1 MSRLRTPARLHHA
14 AAPNPHH
21 PVRVRL
27 RARPPGARR
36 RRGQALDAGRPR
48 GGGRQRR
55 ALREAV
61 PRRAL
66 PLGRDVAA
74 RRLRLLRLR
83 RLRLPPL
90 RRLAAALHRVAVPP
104 RPAGRAL
111 GAAAGRPRLLRR
123 PQPRRALR
131 RARAVRA
138 RAAQRDARQG
148 RQPAPRLVPL
158 VVRRRA
164 PPERGR
170 VAPLHARP
178 PLEALAPVFVSGRPG
193 NRRSMADAARKAFVV
208 TVVAVGVVVF
218 ALALWKLKVLV
229 ALLFLA
235 FTVAA
240 AMRPGIEWL
249 AQRRVPRPVGVLIH
263 YVVLAVAVGLL
274 LWLAVPRAISQVDQA
289 VQSVPAQRA
298 QLGDAARHSTGIRH
312 DILVG
317 LQNRLSK
324 LPRASTLVR
333 PALHITVTAFEILIG
348 VFFGLGAGIVVLVQR
363 QLEDYLIAPRILGGA
378 VGLSPLLVIV
388 SVFATGILW
397 APAVVFAIPMVA
409 VLTTLVD
416 VAVLNR
422 DPSKEDVPTVLFP
435 AKEAES

>member
-1 MSRLRTPARLHHA
+1 
-14 AAPNPHH
+14 
-21 PVRVRL
+21 
-27 RARPPGARR
+27 
-36 RRGQALDAGRPR
+36 
-48 GGGRQRR
+48 
-55 ALREAV
+55 
-61 PRRAL
+61 
-66 PLGRDVAA
+66 
-74 RRLRLLRLR
+74 
-83 RLRLPPL
+83 
-90 RRLAAALHRVAVPP
+90 
-104 RPAGRAL
+104 
-111 GAAAGRPRLLRR
+111 
-123 PQPRRALR
+123 
-131 RARAVRA
+131 
-138 RAAQRDARQG
+138 
-148 RQPAPRLVPL
+148 
-158 VVRRRA
+158 
-164 PPERGR
+164 
-170 VAPLHARP
+170 
-178 PLEALAPVFVSGRPG
+178 
-193 NRRSMADAARKAFVV
+193 MADAARKAFVV

-348 VFFGLGAGIVVLVQR
+348 VFFVLAAAAYWIFERDHAMDYICCLLPRDKRKTVQDTWFLIDLKLGSYVRGQGLLILVVGTILSLAFWAIGEPYWLLLGAFAGIVEVVPVIGPIVAGVLAVGVGLTESWGVGIGAGIVVLVQR

-397 APAVVFAIPMVA
+397 APAVVLAIPMVA

>member
-123 PQPRRALR
+123 PQPRRAL
-131 RARAVRA
+131 
-138 RAAQRDARQG
+138 
-148 RQPAPRLVPL
+148 
-158 VVRRRA
+158 RRA